1 MNSRFFKLR
10 QSNTKVL
17 LEAKVAQLTNQNAI
31 LEQQLAKY
39 KERWDKVKDSAK
51 RKKEQKMSSSSMYY
65 SVNQQE

>member
-65 SVNQQE
+65 SVNQE